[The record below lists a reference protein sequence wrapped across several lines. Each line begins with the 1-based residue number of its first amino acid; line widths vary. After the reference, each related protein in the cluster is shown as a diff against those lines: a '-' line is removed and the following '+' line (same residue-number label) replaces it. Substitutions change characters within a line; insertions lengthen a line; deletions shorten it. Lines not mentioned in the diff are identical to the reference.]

1 MILLF
6 SYLSQLKPKNQSTI
20 SAISSLFSRYF
31 SQLFQAGHVDSSHD
45 FLCDLKPVADIAR
58 APAWRSSS
66 VKLLF
71 SWKKT
76 IRSQHTLGLR
86 TLGLWRSLKIF
97 YSDLSGHSKEAKAPL
112 LGGPPKQ
119 GPLRNFS
126 PPLDQSE
133 AGPLSQFIW
142 HTWCTG
148 RNYLFILR
156 HAQIRVVPYRL
167 WRFCTPL
174 SKAKAKQ
181 DWISITIILS
191 VTHLDLHSYHIIY
204 IIIIIAIIITII
216 IYL

>member
-20 SAISSLFSRYF
+20 SAISSLFSRYV

-45 FLCDLKPVADIAR
+45 FPRNLKPVADIAR

-71 SWKKT
+71 SWKMVEISWKKKQ
-76 IRSQHTLGLR
+76 IRSQNTLGLR

-97 YSDLSGHSKEAKAPL
+97 YSDLSGHSKEANAPL

-119 GPLRNFS
+119 GPLRNCS

-148 RNYLFILR
+148 RNYLSIFT
-156 HAQIRVVPYRL
+156 P
-167 WRFCTPL
+167 CTN
-174 SKAKAKQ
+174 
-181 DWISITIILS
+181 
-191 VTHLDLHSYHIIY
+191 
-204 IIIIIAIIITII
+204 
-216 IYL
+216 